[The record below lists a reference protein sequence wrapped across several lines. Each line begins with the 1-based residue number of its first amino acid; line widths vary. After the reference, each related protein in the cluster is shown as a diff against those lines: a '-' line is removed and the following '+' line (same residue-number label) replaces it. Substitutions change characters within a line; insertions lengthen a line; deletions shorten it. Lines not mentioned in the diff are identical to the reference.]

1 MDLNKNVIDEFRANN
16 GQVGGKFEGAQL
28 ILLTTAGA
36 RTGKPHTTPAV
47 YLRDGHRYLVFGS
60 NAGGPRHPHWYHNLL
75 ANPHL
80 TVELGTEDGTV
91 KPFAARAVV
100 LEGEERDRY
109 WELQSSCSPAFRT
122 YAEQTERTIPVIA
135 LHLLDLGAN
144 NQERNQMIGR
154 QLIQH
159 HSDLRSE
166 LHRVRAEFDRAPAG
180 EPTEADAGTGAN
192 AGSGASTGSGSD
204 ASSGTDLVGQL
215 RRHCLTF
222 CYALQTH
229 HIRENGTFTAFERQ
243 FPHLLP
249 ALTRLRQEHE
259 VVERALEEFEALLN
273 GGLPADPA
281 DVKKIRAELDRLVSG
296 LEEHF
301 AYEERHLLP
310 ALEVPLPS

>member
-1 MDLNKNVIDEFRANN
+1 MDLNKNVIEEFRANN
-16 GQVGGKFEGAQL
+16 GKVGGMFEGAPL

-47 YLRDGHRYLVFGS
+47 YLRDGNRYLVFGS
-60 NAGGPRHPHWYHNLL
+60 NAGDPKHPHWYHNLL
-75 ANPHL
+75 ANPHF
-80 TVELGTEDGTV
+80 TVELGTEEGAV

-100 LEGEERDRY
+100 LEGEARDRY
-109 WELQSSCSPAFRT
+109 WELQCSCSPAFRG

-159 HSDLRSE
+159 HNDLRSE
-166 LHRVRAEFDRAPAG
+166 LHRVRAEIDRAPAG
-180 EPTEADAGTGAN
+180 ESAQAD
-192 AGSGASTGSGSD
+192 AGSGA
-204 ASSGTDLVGQL
+204 DLVGQL

-281 DVKKIRAELDRLVSG
+281 DVKKLRAELDRLVAG

-301 AYEERHLLP
+301 AYEEQHLLP

>member
-1 MDLNKNVIDEFRANN
+1 MDLNKDVIDEFRANN
-16 GQVGGKFEGAQL
+16 GQVGGMFEGAQL

-36 RTGKPHTTPAV
+36 RTGKPQTTPAV

-60 NAGGPRHPHWYHNLL
+60 NAPVGRRPGRPGGPKHPHWYHNLL

-80 TVELGTEDGTV
+80 TVELGTEEGAV

-109 WELQSSCSPAFRT
+109 WELRCSRDRAFRT
-122 YAEQTERTIPVIA
+122 YAEQTERTVPVIA

-159 HSDLRSE
+159 HNDLRSE
-166 LHRVRAEFDRAPAG
+166 LHRVRAEFDRAPEG
-180 EPTEADAGTGAN
+180 ESAEADG
-192 AGSGASTGSGSD
+192 GSGA
-204 ASSGTDLVGQL
+204 DLVGQL

-229 HIRENGTFTAFERQ
+229 HIRENGTFTAFEQQ

-249 ALTRLRQEHE
+249 ALTRLRQEHD

-301 AYEERHLLP
+301 AYEEQYLLP
-310 ALEVPLPS
+310 ALEMPLPS

>member
-1 MDLNKNVIDEFRANN
+1 MDLNKNVIEEFRANN
-16 GQVGGKFEGAQL
+16 GQVGGMFEGAQL

-60 NAGGPRHPHWYHNLL
+60 NAPVGRRAGRPGPKHPHWYHNLL

-80 TVELGTEDGTV
+80 TVELGTQEGAV

-109 WELQSSCSPAFRT
+109 WELQCSCSPAFRT
-122 YAEQTERTIPVIA
+122 YAEQTERTMPVIA

-159 HSDLRSE
+159 HNDLRSE

-180 EPTEADAGTGAN
+180 ESAEADGGSGAD
-192 AGSGASTGSGSD
+192 AGSGA
-204 ASSGTDLVGQL
+204 DLVGQL
-215 RRHCLTF
+215 RRHCLMF

-229 HIRENGTFTAFERQ
+229 HIRENGTFTAFEQQ

-259 VVERALEEFEALLN
+259 VVERALKEFEALLH

-301 AYEERHLLP
+301 AYEEQHLLP

>member
-1 MDLNKNVIDEFRANN
+1 MDLNKHLIEDFRANN
-16 GQVGGKFEGAQL
+16 GQVGGMFEGAHL

-36 RTGKPHTTPAV
+36 RTGKPHTTPTV
-47 YLRDGHRYLVFGS
+47 YLRDGDRYLVFGS
-60 NAGGPRHPHWYHNLL
+60 NADGPEHPHWYHDLL
-75 ANPHL
+75 ADPHL
-80 TVELGTEDGTV
+80 TVELGTEEGAV

-109 WELQSSCSPAFRT
+109 WELRSSHDPGFGAH
-122 YAEQTERTIPVIA
+122 AEQTERTVPVIA

-144 NQERNQMIGR
+144 NPERNRMIGR
-154 QLIQH
+154 QLISH
-159 HSDLRSE
+159 HNDLRAA
-166 LHRVRAEFDRAPAG
+166 LHHVRAEIDRALAG
-180 EPTEADAGTGAN
+180 ESAEADAG
-192 AGSGASTGSGSD
+192 SGA
-204 ASSGTDLVGQL
+204 DLVAQL

-229 HIRENGTFTAFERQ
+229 HIREDGSFTAFEQR
-243 FPHLLP
+243 FPHLVP
-249 ALTRLRQEHE
+249 AITRLRQEHE
-259 VVERALEEFEALLN
+259 VVERALKEFEALLN

-281 DVKKIRAELDRLVSG
+281 DVKKIRAELDRLVSD

>member
-1 MDLNKNVIDEFRANN
+1 MDLSKNVIEEFRANN
-16 GQVGGKFEGAQL
+16 GQVGGMFEGAHL

-47 YLRDGHRYLVFGS
+47 YLRDGNRYLVFGS
-60 NAGGPRHPHWYHNLL
+60 NAGGPKHPHWYHNLL

-80 TVELGTEDGTV
+80 TVELGTEEGAV

-100 LEGEERDRY
+100 LEGEARDRY
-109 WELQSSCSPAFRT
+109 WELQCSREPAFRA
-122 YAEQTERTIPVIA
+122 YAEQTERTVPVIA

-144 NQERNQMIGR
+144 NQERNHMIGR

-159 HSDLRSE
+159 HNDLRSE
-166 LHRVRAEFDRAPAG
+166 LHRVRAGIDRASAG
-180 EPTEADAGTGAN
+180 ESAQAD
-192 AGSGASTGSGSD
+192 AGSGA
-204 ASSGTDLVGQL
+204 DLVGQL

-281 DVKKIRAELDRLVSG
+281 DVKKLRAELDRLVAG

-301 AYEERHLLP
+301 AYEEQHLLP